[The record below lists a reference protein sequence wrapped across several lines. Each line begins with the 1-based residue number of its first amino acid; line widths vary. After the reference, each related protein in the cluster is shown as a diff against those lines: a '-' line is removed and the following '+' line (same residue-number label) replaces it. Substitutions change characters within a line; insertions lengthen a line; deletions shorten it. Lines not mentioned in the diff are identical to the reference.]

1 MSTEEDIR
9 QSDVYTPAP
18 APQSSPPNSGS
29 AESTATLGAGNA
41 TSPLSLLLSNP
52 ALMEKLPDIM
62 TAVKPL
68 LAGISLPGSPEK
80 PQTTSEPTAGTAA
93 APASAPTETPPPPS
107 AAPSAAP
114 SAVPT
119 GNRPSPPPA
128 SAAHSQRAAL
138 LKALHPY
145 MSRGRQDAIDYMLR
159 IDQLGKLFRQ
169 P

>member
-1 MSTEEDIR
+1 MSTEEDISR
-9 QSDVYTPAP
+9 SDAYAP
-18 APQSSPPNSGS
+18 APNPIQPVAAPENSPPDSGS
-29 AESTATLGAGNA
+29 TGNTAAA
-41 TSPLSLLLSNP
+41 ASPLSLLLSNP

-68 LAGISLPGSPEK
+68 LAGISLPGTPEK
-80 PQTTSEPTAGTAA
+80 PQPAPEPTAGTAA
-93 APASAPTETPPPPS
+93 APVSAPTEVPSPPS
-107 AAPSAAP
+107 VA
-114 SAVPT
+114 PT
-119 GNRPSPPPA
+119 GGRPSPV

-138 LKALHPY
+138 LKALRPY